1 MKKLVVLISIMIIC
15 FFTLFLM
22 RDSFA
27 ASSTKP
33 KAPLT
38 PAGTANPQ
46 TAPAT
51 SQKPN
56 IPGGIKTFRSA
67 QITNL
72 EIGTDATGTW
82 FWKATVKNTGT
93 ATLNGPDL
101 TVQGMCISFP
111 PAQHTWQAASGSIVG
126 AGTLAPNQTVDVKN
140 FWTRCCLTTEL
151 KVELRDKISN
161 KLWDTKSVSNLIYS
175 TAPMKPLNIRVKR
188 IEWDDS
194 VKGWKATIK
203 NNTNYTVKI
212 SVQGD
217 FYSPNVTPVKILPAG
232 GQQLTLGPQAEAVT
246 MQLHAA
252 TAKHG
257 DVLRVHIGLIMGSGT
272 CNETW
277 ENCGGTPSNN
287 ITIPNSANF

>member
-1 MKKLVVLISIMIIC
+1 MKKMTVLISIMIIC
-15 FFTLFLM
+15 FFTLFLLA
-22 RDSFA
+22 DSFA
-27 ASSTKP
+27 AGPVKP
-33 KAPLT
+33 KTPVT
-38 PAGTANPQ
+38 PAGTAVPQ
-46 TAPAT
+46 TTPLT
-51 SQKPN
+51 SQKPTV
-56 IPGGIKTFRSA
+56 PGGIKTIRHA

-82 FWKATVKNTGT
+82 FWKATVKNNGT

-111 PAQHTWQAASGSIVG
+111 PAQHTWQAASGSIISQ
-126 AGTLAPNQTVDVKN
+126 GTLAPNQSVDVTN
-140 FWTRCCLTTEL
+140 YWSRCCLTAEL

-161 KLWDTKSVSNLIYS
+161 KIWDTKSVSNLIYS
-175 TAPMKPLNIRVKR
+175 TAPMKPLNVRVKR
-188 IEWDDS
+188 IEWDNS

-203 NNTNYTVKI
+203 NNTNYTVKMN
-212 SVQGD
+212 VQGD
-217 FYSPNVTPVKILPAG
+217 LLPANNPNTVLPAG

-246 MQLHAA
+246 IQLHAA
-252 TAKHG
+252 TAKNG
-257 DVLRVHIGLIMGSGT
+257 DTLRVHIGLIMGSGT